1 MYIQV
6 HARDGRD
13 HDDARVPHARDHD
26 DVHAPHARDHDDVHA
41 PHDRDRGHGDDA
53 LPHAF
58 LQSQLPL

>member
-6 HARDGRD
+6 HARD

-41 PHDRDRGHGDDA
+41 PHGHDRDRGDDA

-58 LQSQLPL
+58 LQSKLPL

>member
-13 HDDARVPHARDHD
+13 HDDARVPHARARD
-26 DVHAPHARDHDDVHA
+26 DARDHDDVHA